1 MGCRV
6 DVTRIEMGVSRPRA
20 PLGARSMHLHL
31 SLDTCICRWI
41 HAWVP
46 RVEAGMYYEVRSWRK
61 HPMLSCLTSDQ
72 RADQGGAM
80 SLGPGDV
87 SCARVCTCM
96 CIGRGSNAKR
106 EVSWVECVSIVVQC
120 NAMCSRVSGLVCV
133 WARIHVP
140 QFTCERRKRAVA
152 RCAPRRTGAC

>member
-1 MGCRV
+1 
-6 DVTRIEMGVSRPRA
+6 MGVSRPRA
-20 PLGARSMHLHL
+20 PLGARCMHLHL

-80 SLGPGDV
+80 SLGPGAGKNKWVGKQPIKRPPPDQTMSRGVQMLNESDV
-87 SCARVCTCM
+87 SA
-96 CIGRGSNAKR
+96 
-106 EVSWVECVSIVVQC
+106 
-120 NAMCSRVSGLVCV
+120 
-133 WARIHVP
+133 
-140 QFTCERRKRAVA
+140 
-152 RCAPRRTGAC
+152 